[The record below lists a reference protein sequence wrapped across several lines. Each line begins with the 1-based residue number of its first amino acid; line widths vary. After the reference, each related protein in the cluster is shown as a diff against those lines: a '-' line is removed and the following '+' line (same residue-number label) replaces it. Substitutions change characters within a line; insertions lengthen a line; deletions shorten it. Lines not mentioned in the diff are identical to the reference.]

1 MPKKESTRSLH
12 KGLVVPEDRDEGKE
26 QSEPVAVG
34 YGAYWDGTYM
44 YYRYSPKADRE
55 SGAKDQE

>member
-1 MPKKESTRSLH
+1 MIDQKSRQCNRKRESC
-12 KGLVVPEDRDEGKE
+12 VVRDEGKE

-34 YGAYWDGTYM
+34 YGVYWDGTYM
-44 YYRYSPKADRE
+44 YYRYSQKADRE

>member
-1 MPKKESTRSLH
+1 M
-12 KGLVVPEDRDEGKE
+12 PEDRDEGKE

-44 YYRYSPKADRE
+44 YYRYSQKADRE
-55 SGAKDQE
+55 SGAKDQELEMRTGAESDG

>member
-1 MPKKESTRSLH
+1 M
-12 KGLVVPEDRDEGKE
+12 PEDRDEGKE